1 MDDLYI
7 GMPVEGA
14 NGRIGVV
21 ENVLRDGVDEAAR
34 LLVRWDSGEMFE
46 LAPGMYSVESGVV
59 RLNQDADYNRT
70 GGDGSSDELAAPGS
84 KGSASSTLAAAETGG
99 TPYAMSITP
108 GEEVRIPVLREE
120 AVVRTREVEGG
131 GVRVHKTV
139 TEREEVVQQPLYH
152 EQVDVERVTIGR
164 VVDVM
169 PEVRE
174 EGDTLIIP
182 VLEEVLVVEKRL
194 VLKEELRI
202 TKRRR
207 QETEEA
213 RVALR
218 EEQVRVER
226 VDEPRT
232 SM

>member
-7 GMPVEGA
+7 AMPVEGA

-59 RLNQDADYNRT
+59 RLNQDAGYNRT
-70 GGDGSSDELAAPGS
+70 GGDGTPDELAAPGS
-84 KGSASSTLAAAETGG
+84 KGSASSTRAAAETGG